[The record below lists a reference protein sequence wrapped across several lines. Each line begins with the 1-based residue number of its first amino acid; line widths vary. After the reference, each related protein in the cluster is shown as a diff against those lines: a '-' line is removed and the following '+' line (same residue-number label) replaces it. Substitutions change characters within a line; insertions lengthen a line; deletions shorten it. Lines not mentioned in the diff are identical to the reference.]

1 MSRQLSFLFAAV
13 ALVLLGVVAWQF
25 VRLEKNAGLLGQDHL
40 VLIPGSYA
48 DLPGWDRDRLTAALP
63 ALRRSCARLMA
74 LSPARKLGGEGAA
87 SAGTVADWQAVC
99 AAAAAIRP
107 GDEAAARS
115 FFESELRPVAVRNGR
130 KAMGLFTGYYE
141 ALLHGSRKRH
151 DRFQVPI
158 YRRPPELVMV
168 DLGKFRPE
176 LSGQR
181 IAGHVEEGNLL
192 PYPDRAAIDE
202 GALAGRGLEIAW
214 VDDPVDAF
222 FLHIQG
228 SGRIQL
234 AEGGE
239 LRVGYSGQNGHPY
252 LAIGRELVSRGALDM
267 EEVSM
272 QSIRQWLTDHPDQAA
287 SVMRKNASYVF
298 FQELAGDGPLG
309 AEGVALTPGRSLAVD
324 RRFIPL
330 GVPVYLDARMPGL
343 KEGDPDR
350 ALRRVLVAQDTGG
363 AIRGPV
369 RGDVFWGYGEEAADL
384 AGRMKHPGTLWLLLP
399 KAVVER
405 LDRPERGVSGPTD
418 PGAPLRRPPG
428 PGSPSAPSP
437 G

>member
-13 ALVLLGVVAWQF
+13 ALVLLGVVGWQF
-25 VRLEKNAGLLGQDHL
+25 LRLEKEAGLLGQDRL
-40 VLIPGSYA
+40 VLTPGRYD
-48 DLPGWDRDRLTAALP
+48 DLPGWDRDRLAEVLP
-63 ALRRSCARLMA
+63 AVLRSCARIST
-74 LSPARKLGGEGAA
+74 LSAARELGGDGAA
-87 SAGTVADWQAVC
+87 AAGTVADWQAVC
-99 AAAAAIRP
+99 AAAAQVRP

-115 FFESELRPVAVRNGR
+115 FFEAELRPVAVRNGR

-181 IAGHVEEGNLL
+181 IAGQVEDGNLL
-192 PYPDRAAIDE
+192 PYPDRAAIDQ

-228 SGRIQL
+228 SGRIRL

-239 LRVGYSGQNGHPY
+239 VRVGYAGQNGHPY

-272 QSIRQWLTDHPDQAA
+272 QSIRQWLGDHPDQAA
-287 SVMRKNASYVF
+287 PVMRKNASYVF

-343 KEGDPDR
+343 KDGDPDR

-399 KAVVER
+399 KAVADR
-405 LDRPERGVSGPTD
+405 LERGVSGPRD
-418 PGAPLRRPPG
+418 PGAPLRRPSG